1 MNMRKSRRFFCAILI
16 ILFSLSLLSAAEEA
30 PWYIGKRIASFSN
43 TGLQNVDESTI
54 LDIQYAYLD
63 EPFTDE
69 LFNELQ
75 GELYALDYFSYF
87 LAEAQ
92 RTGEGNN
99 ELEIVMDFY
108 ELPYI
113 NQVAIE
119 GNTGIKTKNIE
130 EVLLSGEGTFLQEQN
145 IERSK
150 EEIRKLYEE
159 KGYADTE
166 ISSSYEIDETTNTVS
181 LVFTIIEN
189 KQKRIGEIT
198 FEGNTTLASDQLEK
212 QLFSKTI
219 SYFNSGYYNPST
231 IETDKQ
237 NLITFYQSN
246 GFVDAA
252 ISEVRTEDISREDDE
267 YTRLRVIYQIEE
279 GEQWKF
285 GGIQVEGNTVFS
297 DAQFQ
302 DLISMKEGAVLDIS
316 RVQKEIEAV
325 TDLYWNNGYIF
336 NLISSDMVR
345 DEENKV
351 ITFILTVQENQQAI
365 VEDIRIEGLT
375 KTKPYVFERELTFS
389 RGDIFSK
396 EALIRSAQNIYNT
409 LIVTDVQFDI
419 INGSEEG
426 TVVPVYTVVEG
437 NQMDIQFGATFGGN
451 VDGFPVSG
459 FLQWSDKNLGGTG
472 RDLAITTNLS
482 PDTQN
487 FSISF
492 TDGWFKDYRW
502 SNGLSFNFER
512 SKKQS
517 VLQRGI
523 GSEYYTGHDV
533 AILEDNAYPLG
544 YDSYLSY
551 LAADKALPAN
561 SDLMSYLYYRISLG
575 YNTGYTFMF
584 RPGSLTVGGGLSIGL
599 NYADYNH
606 SVYDPYERLIK
617 LYGDSWKFSNRLS
630 LSFAWDGRDRIENTS
645 KGYYLSQNF
654 TYAGGILGG
663 LSNYIKTSSS
673 ASGYITLFSFELAEK
688 DANVVLGATTTV
700 SAMLPQYYDYNSRFD
715 TGETQKWD
723 WYDAKQGATRYE
735 MLYIDGMN
743 TGRGFSV
750 IFDQAYLWDNQVS
763 ISWPLAHNVLSAEI
777 YGSATGVSTDLQNIA
792 PSSLA
797 WYYSMGAGIKLKVP
811 GFPLGLYLVKNASYI
826 DDTFAWDGGTIFRG
840 SSDDSG
846 LKLVLAITTTLY

>member
-1 MNMRKSRRFFCAILI
+1 MNKRKSRRLFCAILI
-16 ILFSLSLLSAAEEA
+16 LLFSLSLVSAAEET
-30 PWYIGKRIASFSN
+30 PWYMGKRIASFSN
-43 TGLQNVDESTI
+43 TGLQNVEESII
-54 LDIQYAYLD
+54 LDIQYAYLN
-63 EPFTDE
+63 EPFSDA
-69 LFNELQ
+69 LFNKLQ

-99 ELEIVMDFY
+99 ELKIAMEFH

-113 NQVAIE
+113 SQVTIQ
-119 GNTGIKTKNIE
+119 GNAGIKTKNIKD
-130 EVLLSGEGTFLQEQN
+130 VLLSKEGTFLQEQN
-145 IERSK
+145 IELSK
-150 EEIRKLYEE
+150 NEIRGLYEE
-159 KGYADTE
+159 KGYADTV
-166 ISSSYEIDETTNTVS
+166 ISSSYEIDETSNTVS
-181 LVFTIIEN
+181 LVFTIEEN
-189 KQKRIGEIT
+189 KQKRIGEIV
-198 FEGNTTLASDQLEK
+198 FEGNTQLASDQLAK
-212 QLFSKTI
+212 QLSSKTI

-231 IETDKQ
+231 IETDKR
-237 NLITFYQSN
+237 NLITFYQSK
-246 GFVDAA
+246 GFVDAT
-252 ISEVRTEDISREDDE
+252 ISDVKTEDISREDDE
-267 YTRLRVIYQIEE
+267 YTRLRVIYQIDE
-279 GEQWKF
+279 GEQWRF
-285 GGIQVEGNTVFS
+285 GGIQVEGNSVFS
-297 DAQFQ
+297 DEQFQ
-302 DLISMKEGAVLDIS
+302 SLISMKEGSILDIS

-336 NLISSDMVR
+336 NVISSDMVR

-351 ITFILTVQENQQAI
+351 ITFVLNVQENQQAV

-389 RGDIFSK
+389 RGDVFSK

-409 LIVTDVQFDI
+409 LIVTDVKFDI
-419 INGSEEG
+419 INGSEPG
-426 TVVPVYTVVEG
+426 TVIPVYTVVEG

-502 SNGLSFNFER
+502 SNGLTFNFER
-512 SKKQS
+512 SKKER
-517 VLQRGI
+517 VLQRGL
-523 GSEYYTGHDV
+523 GSDYYTGHD
-533 AILEDNAYPLG
+533 DTAYPLG
-544 YDSYLSY
+544 YNSYLSY

-561 SDLMSYLYYRISLG
+561 SYLMNYLYYRVSLG

-584 RPGSLTVGGGLSIGL
+584 RPGALTVGGGLSIGL

-606 SVYDPYERLIK
+606 AVYDPFERLIK
-617 LYGDSWKFSNRLS
+617 AYGERWQFSNRLS

-645 KGYYLSQNF
+645 RGYYLSQSF

-663 LSNYIKTSSS
+663 LSNYIKSSTS
-673 ASGYITLFSFELAEK
+673 ASGYVTLFTFTLAEK

-700 SAMLPQYYDYNSRFD
+700 SAMLPQYYNNKYD
-715 TGETQKWD
+715 TQGWD

-763 ISWPLAHNVLSAEI
+763 ISWPLAQNVLSAEI

-811 GFPLGLYLVKNASYI
+811 GFPLGLYLVKNASFI
-826 DDTFAWDGGTIFRG
+826 DDTFSWDGGTIFKG
-840 SSDDSG
+840 SSEDSG
-846 LKLVLAITTTLY
+846 FKLVLAITTTLY

>member
-1 MNMRKSRRFFCAILI
+1 MNKRKSRRLFCAILI
-16 ILFSLSLLSAAEEA
+16 LLFSLSLVSAAEET
-30 PWYIGKRIASFSN
+30 PWYMGKRIASFSN
-43 TGLQNVDESTI
+43 TGLQNVEESII
-54 LDIQYAYLD
+54 LDIQYAYLN
-63 EPFTDE
+63 EPFSDA
-69 LFNELQ
+69 LFNKLQ

-99 ELEIVMDFY
+99 ELKIAMEFH

-113 NQVAIE
+113 SQVTIQ
-119 GNTGIKTKNIE
+119 GNAGIKTKNIKD
-130 EVLLSGEGTFLQEQN
+130 VLLSKEGTFLQEQN
-145 IERSK
+145 IELSK
-150 EEIRKLYEE
+150 NEIRGLYEE
-159 KGYADTE
+159 KGYADTV
-166 ISSSYEIDETTNTVS
+166 ISSSYEIDETSNTVS
-181 LVFTIIEN
+181 LVFTIEEN
-189 KQKRIGEIT
+189 KQKRIGEIV
-198 FEGNTTLASDQLEK
+198 FEGNTQLASDQLAK
-212 QLFSKTI
+212 QLSSKTI

-231 IETDKQ
+231 IETDKR
-237 NLITFYQSN
+237 NLITFYQSK
-246 GFVDAA
+246 GFVDAT
-252 ISEVRTEDISREDDE
+252 ISDVKTEDISREDDE
-267 YTRLRVIYQIEE
+267 YTRLRVIYQIDE
-279 GEQWKF
+279 GEQWRF
-285 GGIQVEGNTVFS
+285 GGIQVEGNSVFS
-297 DAQFQ
+297 DEQFQ
-302 DLISMKEGAVLDIS
+302 SLISMKEGSILDIS

-336 NLISSDMVR
+336 NVISSDMVR

-351 ITFILTVQENQQAI
+351 ITFVLNVQENQQAV

-409 LIVTDVQFDI
+409 LIVTDVKFDI
-419 INGSEEG
+419 INGSEPG
-426 TVVPVYTVVEG
+426 TVIPVYTVVEG

-502 SNGLSFNFER
+502 SNGLTFNFER
-512 SKKQS
+512 SKKER
-517 VLQRGI
+517 VLQRGL
-523 GSEYYTGHDV
+523 GSDYYTGHD
-533 AILEDNAYPLG
+533 DTAYPLG
-544 YDSYLSY
+544 YNSYLSY

-561 SDLMSYLYYRISLG
+561 SYLMNYLYYRVSLG

-584 RPGSLTVGGGLSIGL
+584 RPGALTVGGGLSIGL

-606 SVYDPYERLIK
+606 AVYDPFERLIK
-617 LYGDSWKFSNRLS
+617 AYGERWQFSNRLS

-645 KGYYLSQNF
+645 RGYYLSQSF

-663 LSNYIKTSSS
+663 LSNYIKSSTS
-673 ASGYITLFSFELAEK
+673 ASGYVTLFTFTLAEK

-700 SAMLPQYYDYNSRFD
+700 SAMLPQYYNNKYD
-715 TGETQKWD
+715 TQGWD

-763 ISWPLAHNVLSAEI
+763 VSWPLAHNVLSAEI

-811 GFPLGLYLVKNASYI
+811 GFPLGLYLVKNASFI
-826 DDTFAWDGGTIFRG
+826 DDTFSWDGGTIFKG
-840 SSDDSG
+840 SSEDSG
-846 LKLVLAITTTLY
+846 FKLVLAITTTLY

>member
-1 MNMRKSRRFFCAILI
+1 M
-16 ILFSLSLLSAAEEA
+16 
-30 PWYIGKRIASFSN
+30 GKRIASFSN
-43 TGLQNVDESTI
+43 TGLQNVEESII
-54 LDIQYAYLD
+54 LDIQYAYLN
-63 EPFTDE
+63 EPFSDA
-69 LFNELQ
+69 LFNKLQ

-99 ELEIVMDFY
+99 ELKIAMEFH

-113 NQVAIE
+113 SQVTIQ
-119 GNTGIKTKNIE
+119 GNAGIKTKNIKD
-130 EVLLSGEGTFLQEQN
+130 VLLSKEGTFLQEQN
-145 IERSK
+145 IELSK
-150 EEIRKLYEE
+150 NEIRKLYEE
-159 KGYADTE
+159 KGYADTV
-166 ISSSYEIDETTNTVS
+166 ISSSYEIDETSNTVS
-181 LVFTIIEN
+181 LVFTIEEN
-189 KQKRIGEIT
+189 KQKRIGEIV
-198 FEGNTTLASDQLEK
+198 FEGNTQLASDQLAK
-212 QLFSKTI
+212 QLSSKTI

-231 IETDKQ
+231 IETDKR
-237 NLITFYQSN
+237 NLITFYQSK
-246 GFVDAA
+246 GFVDAT
-252 ISEVRTEDISREDDE
+252 ISDVKTEDISREDDE
-267 YTRLRVIYQIEE
+267 YTRLRVIYQIDE
-279 GEQWKF
+279 GEQWRF
-285 GGIQVEGNTVFS
+285 GGIQVEGNSVFS
-297 DAQFQ
+297 DEQFQ
-302 DLISMKEGAVLDIS
+302 SLISMKEGSILDIS

-336 NLISSDMVR
+336 NVISSDMVR

-351 ITFILTVQENQQAI
+351 ITFVLNVQENQQAV

-409 LIVTDVQFDI
+409 LIVTDVKFDI
-419 INGSEEG
+419 INGSEPG
-426 TVVPVYTVVEG
+426 TVIPVYTVVEG

-502 SNGLSFNFER
+502 SNGLTFNFER
-512 SKKQS
+512 SKKER
-517 VLQRGI
+517 VLQRGL
-523 GSEYYTGHDV
+523 GSDYYTGHD
-533 AILEDNAYPLG
+533 DTAYPLG
-544 YDSYLSY
+544 YNSYLSY

-561 SDLMSYLYYRISLG
+561 SYLMNYLYYRVSLG

-606 SVYDPYERLIK
+606 AVYDPYERLIK

-645 KGYYLSQNF
+645 RGYYLSQSF

-663 LSNYIKTSSS
+663 LSNYIKSSTS
-673 ASGYITLFSFELAEK
+673 ASGYVTLFTFTLAEK

-700 SAMLPQYYDYNSRFD
+700 SAMLPQYYNNKYD
-715 TGETQKWD
+715 TQGWD

-763 ISWPLAHNVLSAEI
+763 VSWPLAHNVLSAEI

-811 GFPLGLYLVKNASYI
+811 GFPLGLYLVKNASFI
-826 DDTFAWDGGTIFRG
+826 DDTFSWDGGTIFKG
-840 SSDDSG
+840 SSEDSG
-846 LKLVLAITTTLY
+846 FKLVLAITTTLY

>member
-1 MNMRKSRRFFCAILI
+1 M
-16 ILFSLSLLSAAEEA
+16 
-30 PWYIGKRIASFSN
+30 GKRIASFSN
-43 TGLQNVDESTI
+43 TGLQNVEESII
-54 LDIQYAYLD
+54 LDIQYAYLN
-63 EPFTDE
+63 EPFSDA
-69 LFNELQ
+69 LFNKLQ

-99 ELEIVMDFY
+99 ELKIAMEFH

-113 NQVAIE
+113 SQVTIQ
-119 GNTGIKTKNIE
+119 GNAGIKTKNIKD
-130 EVLLSGEGTFLQEQN
+130 VLLSKEGTFLQEQN
-145 IERSK
+145 IELSK
-150 EEIRKLYEE
+150 NEIRGLYEE
-159 KGYADTE
+159 KGYADTV
-166 ISSSYEIDETTNTVS
+166 ISSSYEIDETSNTVS
-181 LVFTIIEN
+181 LVFTIEEN
-189 KQKRIGEIT
+189 KQKRIGEIV
-198 FEGNTTLASDQLEK
+198 FEGNTQLASDQLAK
-212 QLFSKTI
+212 QLSSKTI

-231 IETDKQ
+231 IETDKR
-237 NLITFYQSN
+237 NLITFYQSK
-246 GFVDAA
+246 GFVDAT
-252 ISEVRTEDISREDDE
+252 ISDVKTEDISREDDE
-267 YTRLRVIYQIEE
+267 YTRLRVIYQIDE
-279 GEQWKF
+279 GEQWRF
-285 GGIQVEGNTVFS
+285 GGIQVEGNSVFS
-297 DAQFQ
+297 DEQFQ
-302 DLISMKEGAVLDIS
+302 SLISMKEGSILDIS

-336 NLISSDMVR
+336 NVISSDMVR

-351 ITFILTVQENQQAI
+351 ITFVLNVQENQQAV

-389 RGDIFSK
+389 RGDVFSK

-409 LIVTDVQFDI
+409 LIVTDVKFDI
-419 INGSEEG
+419 INGSEPG
-426 TVVPVYTVVEG
+426 TVIPVYTVVEG

-502 SNGLSFNFER
+502 SNGLTFNFER
-512 SKKQS
+512 SKKER
-517 VLQRGI
+517 VLQRGL
-523 GSEYYTGHDV
+523 GSDYYTGHD
-533 AILEDNAYPLG
+533 DTAYPLG
-544 YDSYLSY
+544 YNSYLSY

-561 SDLMSYLYYRISLG
+561 SYLMNYLYYRVSLG

-584 RPGSLTVGGGLSIGL
+584 RPGALTVGGGLSIGL

-606 SVYDPYERLIK
+606 AVYDPFERLIK
-617 LYGDSWKFSNRLS
+617 AYGERWQFSNRLS

-645 KGYYLSQNF
+645 RGYYLSQSF

-663 LSNYIKTSSS
+663 LSNYIKSSTS
-673 ASGYITLFSFELAEK
+673 ASGYVTLFTFTLAEK

-700 SAMLPQYYDYNSRFD
+700 SAMLPQYYNNKYD
-715 TGETQKWD
+715 TQGWD

-763 ISWPLAHNVLSAEI
+763 VSWPLAHNVLSAEI

-811 GFPLGLYLVKNASYI
+811 GFPLGLYLVKNASFI
-826 DDTFAWDGGTIFRG
+826 DDTFSWDGGTIFKG
-840 SSDDSG
+840 SSEDSG
-846 LKLVLAITTTLY
+846 FKLVLAITTTLY

>member
-1 MNMRKSRRFFCAILI
+1 M
-16 ILFSLSLLSAAEEA
+16 
-30 PWYIGKRIASFSN
+30 GKRIASFSN
-43 TGLQNVDESTI
+43 TGLQNVEESII
-54 LDIQYAYLD
+54 LDIQYAYLN
-63 EPFTDE
+63 EPFSDA
-69 LFNELQ
+69 LFNKLQ

-99 ELEIVMDFY
+99 ELKIAMEFH

-113 NQVAIE
+113 SQVTIQ
-119 GNTGIKTKNIE
+119 GNAGIKTKNIKD
-130 EVLLSGEGTFLQEQN
+130 VLLSKEGTFLQEQN
-145 IERSK
+145 IELSK
-150 EEIRKLYEE
+150 NEIRKLYEE
-159 KGYADTE
+159 KGYADTV
-166 ISSSYEIDETTNTVS
+166 ISSSYEIDETSNTVS
-181 LVFTIIEN
+181 LVFTIEEN
-189 KQKRIGEIT
+189 KQKRIGEIV
-198 FEGNTTLASDQLEK
+198 FEGNTQLASDQLAK
-212 QLFSKTI
+212 QLSSKTI

-231 IETDKQ
+231 IETDKR
-237 NLITFYQSN
+237 NLITFYQSK
-246 GFVDAA
+246 GFVDAT
-252 ISEVRTEDISREDDE
+252 ISDVKTEDISREDDE
-267 YTRLRVIYQIEE
+267 YTRLRVIYQIDE
-279 GEQWKF
+279 GEQWRF
-285 GGIQVEGNTVFS
+285 GGIQVEGNSVFS
-297 DAQFQ
+297 DEQFQ
-302 DLISMKEGAVLDIS
+302 SLISMKEGSILDIS

-336 NLISSDMVR
+336 NVISSDMVR

-351 ITFILTVQENQQAI
+351 ITFVLNVQENQQAV

-409 LIVTDVQFDI
+409 LIVTDVKFDI
-419 INGSEEG
+419 INGSEPG
-426 TVVPVYTVVEG
+426 TVIPVYTVVEG

-502 SNGLSFNFER
+502 SNGLTFNFER
-512 SKKQS
+512 SKKER
-517 VLQRGI
+517 VLQRGL
-523 GSEYYTGHDV
+523 GSDYYTGHD
-533 AILEDNAYPLG
+533 DTAYPLG
-544 YDSYLSY
+544 YNSYLSY

-561 SDLMSYLYYRISLG
+561 SYLMNYLYYRVSLG

-606 SVYDPYERLIK
+606 AVYDPFERLIK
-617 LYGDSWKFSNRLS
+617 AYGERWQFSNRLS

-645 KGYYLSQNF
+645 RGYYLSQSF

-663 LSNYIKTSSS
+663 LSNYIKSSTS
-673 ASGYITLFSFELAEK
+673 ASGYVTLFTFTLAEK

-700 SAMLPQYYDYNSRFD
+700 SAMLPQYYNNKYD
-715 TGETQKWD
+715 TQGWD

-763 ISWPLAHNVLSAEI
+763 VSWPLAHNVLSAEI

-811 GFPLGLYLVKNASYI
+811 GFPLGLYLVKNASFI
-826 DDTFAWDGGTIFRG
+826 DDTFSWDGGTIFKG
-840 SSDDSG
+840 SSEDSG
-846 LKLVLAITTTLY
+846 FKLVLAITTTLY

>member
-1 MNMRKSRRFFCAILI
+1 M
-16 ILFSLSLLSAAEEA
+16 
-30 PWYIGKRIASFSN
+30 GKRIASFSN
-43 TGLQNVDESTI
+43 TGLQNVEESII
-54 LDIQYAYLD
+54 LDIQYAYLN
-63 EPFTDE
+63 EPFSDA
-69 LFNELQ
+69 LFNKLQ

-99 ELEIVMDFY
+99 ELKIAMEFH

-113 NQVAIE
+113 SQVTIQ
-119 GNTGIKTKNIE
+119 GNAGIKTKNIKD
-130 EVLLSGEGTFLQEQN
+130 VLLSKEGTFLQEQN
-145 IERSK
+145 IELSK
-150 EEIRKLYEE
+150 NEIRGLYEE
-159 KGYADTE
+159 KGYADTV
-166 ISSSYEIDETTNTVS
+166 ISSSYEIDETSNTVS
-181 LVFTIIEN
+181 LVFTIEEN
-189 KQKRIGEIT
+189 KQKRIGEIV
-198 FEGNTTLASDQLEK
+198 FEGNTQLASDQLAK
-212 QLFSKTI
+212 QLSSKTI

-231 IETDKQ
+231 IETDKR
-237 NLITFYQSN
+237 NLITFYQSK
-246 GFVDAA
+246 GFVDAT
-252 ISEVRTEDISREDDE
+252 ISDVKTEDISREDDE
-267 YTRLRVIYQIEE
+267 YTRLRVIYQIDE
-279 GEQWKF
+279 GEQWRF
-285 GGIQVEGNTVFS
+285 GGIQVEGNSVFS
-297 DAQFQ
+297 DEQFQ
-302 DLISMKEGAVLDIS
+302 SLISMKEGSILDIS

-336 NLISSDMVR
+336 NVISSDMVR

-351 ITFILTVQENQQAI
+351 ITFVLNVQENQQAV

-409 LIVTDVQFDI
+409 LIVTDVKFDI
-419 INGSEEG
+419 INGSEPG
-426 TVVPVYTVVEG
+426 TVIPVYTVVEG

-502 SNGLSFNFER
+502 SNGLTFNFER
-512 SKKQS
+512 SKKER
-517 VLQRGI
+517 VLQRGL
-523 GSEYYTGHDV
+523 GSDYYTGHD
-533 AILEDNAYPLG
+533 DTAYPLG
-544 YDSYLSY
+544 YNSYLSY

-561 SDLMSYLYYRISLG
+561 SYLMNYLYYRVSLG

-606 SVYDPYERLIK
+606 AVYDPYERLIK

-645 KGYYLSQNF
+645 RGYYLSQSF

-663 LSNYIKTSSS
+663 LSNYIKSSTS
-673 ASGYITLFSFELAEK
+673 ASGYVTLFTFTLAEK

-700 SAMLPQYYDYNSRFD
+700 SAMLPQYYNNKYD
-715 TGETQKWD
+715 TQGWD

-763 ISWPLAHNVLSAEI
+763 VSWPLAHNVLSAEI

-811 GFPLGLYLVKNASYI
+811 GFPLGLYLVKNASFI
-826 DDTFAWDGGTIFRG
+826 DDTFSWDGGTIFKG
-840 SSDDSG
+840 SSEDSG
-846 LKLVLAITTTLY
+846 FKLVLAITTTLY

>member
-1 MNMRKSRRFFCAILI
+1 M
-16 ILFSLSLLSAAEEA
+16 
-30 PWYIGKRIASFSN
+30 GKRIASFSN
-43 TGLQNVDESTI
+43 TGLQNVEESII
-54 LDIQYAYLD
+54 LDIQYAYLN
-63 EPFTDE
+63 EPFSDA
-69 LFNELQ
+69 LFNKLQ

-99 ELEIVMDFY
+99 ELKIAMEFH

-113 NQVAIE
+113 SQVTIQ
-119 GNTGIKTKNIE
+119 GNAGIKTKNIKD
-130 EVLLSGEGTFLQEQN
+130 VLLSKEGTFLQEQN
-145 IERSK
+145 IELSK
-150 EEIRKLYEE
+150 NEIRKLYEE
-159 KGYADTE
+159 KGYADTV
-166 ISSSYEIDETTNTVS
+166 ISSSYEIDETSNTVS
-181 LVFTIIEN
+181 LVFTIEEN
-189 KQKRIGEIT
+189 KQKRIGEIV
-198 FEGNTTLASDQLEK
+198 FEGNTQLASDQLAK
-212 QLFSKTI
+212 QLSSKTI

-231 IETDKQ
+231 IETDKR
-237 NLITFYQSN
+237 NLITFYQSK
-246 GFVDAA
+246 GFVDAT
-252 ISEVRTEDISREDDE
+252 ISDVKTEDISREDDE
-267 YTRLRVIYQIEE
+267 YTRLRVIYQIDE
-279 GEQWKF
+279 GEQWRF
-285 GGIQVEGNTVFS
+285 GGIQVEGNSVFS
-297 DAQFQ
+297 DEQFQ
-302 DLISMKEGAVLDIS
+302 SLISMKEGSILDIS

-336 NLISSDMVR
+336 NVISSDMVR

-351 ITFILTVQENQQAI
+351 ITFVLNVQENQQAV

-389 RGDIFSK
+389 RGDVFSK

-409 LIVTDVQFDI
+409 LIVTDVKFDI
-419 INGSEEG
+419 INGSEPG
-426 TVVPVYTVVEG
+426 TVIPVYTVVEG

-502 SNGLSFNFER
+502 SNGLTFNFER
-512 SKKQS
+512 SKKER
-517 VLQRGI
+517 VLQRGL
-523 GSEYYTGHDV
+523 GSDYYTGHD
-533 AILEDNAYPLG
+533 DTAYPLG
-544 YDSYLSY
+544 YNSYLSY

-561 SDLMSYLYYRISLG
+561 SYLMNYLYYRVSLG

-606 SVYDPYERLIK
+606 AVYDPYERLIK

-645 KGYYLSQNF
+645 RGYYLSQSF

-663 LSNYIKTSSS
+663 LSNYIKSSTS
-673 ASGYITLFSFELAEK
+673 ASGYVTLFTFTLAEK

-700 SAMLPQYYDYNSRFD
+700 SAMLPQYYNTKYD
-715 TGETQKWD
+715 TQGWD

-763 ISWPLAHNVLSAEI
+763 VSWPLAHNVLSAEI

-811 GFPLGLYLVKNASYI
+811 GFPLGLYLVKNASFI
-826 DDTFAWDGGTIFRG
+826 DDTFSWDGGTIFKG
-840 SSDDSG
+840 SSEDSG
-846 LKLVLAITTTLY
+846 FKLVLAITTTLY

>member
-1 MNMRKSRRFFCAILI
+1 MNKRKSRRLFCAILI
-16 ILFSLSLLSAAEEA
+16 LLFSLSLVSAAEET
-30 PWYIGKRIASFSN
+30 PWYMGKRIASFSN
-43 TGLQNVDESTI
+43 TGLQNVEESII
-54 LDIQYAYLD
+54 LDIQYAYLN
-63 EPFTDE
+63 EPFSDA
-69 LFNELQ
+69 LFNKLQ

-99 ELEIVMDFY
+99 ELKIAMEFH

-113 NQVAIE
+113 SQVTIQ
-119 GNTGIKTKNIE
+119 GNAGIKTKNIKD
-130 EVLLSGEGTFLQEQN
+130 VLLSKEGTFLQEQN
-145 IERSK
+145 IELSK
-150 EEIRKLYEE
+150 NEIRGLYEE
-159 KGYADTE
+159 KGYADTV
-166 ISSSYEIDETTNTVS
+166 ISSSYEIDETSNTVS
-181 LVFTIIEN
+181 LVFTIEEN
-189 KQKRIGEIT
+189 KQKRIGEIV
-198 FEGNTTLASDQLEK
+198 FEGNTQLASDQLAK
-212 QLFSKTI
+212 QLSSKTI

-231 IETDKQ
+231 IETDKR
-237 NLITFYQSN
+237 NLITFYQSK
-246 GFVDAA
+246 GFVDAT
-252 ISEVRTEDISREDDE
+252 ISDVKTEDISREDDE
-267 YTRLRVIYQIEE
+267 YTRLRVIYQIDE
-279 GEQWKF
+279 GEQWRF
-285 GGIQVEGNTVFS
+285 GGIQVEGNSVFS
-297 DAQFQ
+297 DEQFQ
-302 DLISMKEGAVLDIS
+302 SLISMKEGSILDIS

-336 NLISSDMVR
+336 NVISSDMVR

-351 ITFILTVQENQQAI
+351 ITFVLNVQENQQAV

-389 RGDIFSK
+389 RGDVFSK

-409 LIVTDVQFDI
+409 LIVTDVKFDI
-419 INGSEEG
+419 INGSEPG
-426 TVVPVYTVVEG
+426 TVIPVYTVVEG

-487 FSISF
+487 LSISF

-502 SNGLSFNFER
+502 SNGLTFNFER
-512 SKKQS
+512 SKKER
-517 VLQRGI
+517 VLQRGL
-523 GSEYYTGHDV
+523 GSDYYTGHD
-533 AILEDNAYPLG
+533 DTAYPLG
-544 YDSYLSY
+544 YNSYLSY

-561 SDLMSYLYYRISLG
+561 SYLMNYLYYRVSLG

-584 RPGSLTVGGGLSIGL
+584 RPGALTVGGGLSIGL

-606 SVYDPYERLIK
+606 AVYDPFERLIK
-617 LYGDSWKFSNRLS
+617 AYGERWQFSNRLS

-645 KGYYLSQNF
+645 RGYYLSQSF

-663 LSNYIKTSSS
+663 LSNYIKSSTS
-673 ASGYITLFSFELAEK
+673 ASGYVTLFTFTLAEK

-700 SAMLPQYYDYNSRFD
+700 SAMLPQYYNNKYD
-715 TGETQKWD
+715 TQGWD

-763 ISWPLAHNVLSAEI
+763 VSWPLAHNVLSAEI

-811 GFPLGLYLVKNASYI
+811 GFPLGLYLVKNASFI
-826 DDTFAWDGGTIFRG
+826 DDTFSWDGGTIFKG
-840 SSDDSG
+840 SSEDSG
-846 LKLVLAITTTLY
+846 FKLVLAITTTLY

>member
-1 MNMRKSRRFFCAILI
+1 M
-16 ILFSLSLLSAAEEA
+16 
-30 PWYIGKRIASFSN
+30 GKRIASFSN
-43 TGLQNVDESTI
+43 TGLQNVEESII
-54 LDIQYAYLD
+54 LDIQYAYLN
-63 EPFTDE
+63 EPFSDA
-69 LFNELQ
+69 LFNKLQ

-99 ELEIVMDFY
+99 ELKIAMEFH

-113 NQVAIE
+113 SQVTIQ
-119 GNTGIKTKNIE
+119 GNAGIKTKNIKD
-130 EVLLSGEGTFLQEQN
+130 VLLSKEGTFLQEQN
-145 IERSK
+145 IELSK
-150 EEIRKLYEE
+150 NEIRKLYEE
-159 KGYADTE
+159 KGYADTV
-166 ISSSYEIDETTNTVS
+166 ISSSYEIDETSNTVS
-181 LVFTIIEN
+181 LVFTIEEN
-189 KQKRIGEIT
+189 KQKRIGEIV
-198 FEGNTTLASDQLEK
+198 FEGNTQLASDQLAK
-212 QLFSKTI
+212 QLSSKTI

-231 IETDKQ
+231 IETDKR
-237 NLITFYQSN
+237 NLITFYQSK
-246 GFVDAA
+246 GFVDAT
-252 ISEVRTEDISREDDE
+252 ISDVKTEDISREDDE
-267 YTRLRVIYQIEE
+267 YTRLRVIYQIDE
-279 GEQWKF
+279 GEQWRF
-285 GGIQVEGNTVFS
+285 GGIQVEGNSVFS
-297 DAQFQ
+297 DEQFQ
-302 DLISMKEGAVLDIS
+302 SLISMKEGSILDIS

-336 NLISSDMVR
+336 NVISSDMVR

-351 ITFILTVQENQQAI
+351 ITFVLNVQENQQAV

-389 RGDIFSK
+389 RGDVFSK

-409 LIVTDVQFDI
+409 LIVTDVKFDI
-419 INGSEEG
+419 INGSEPG
-426 TVVPVYTVVEG
+426 TVIPVYTVVEG

-502 SNGLSFNFER
+502 SNGLTFNFER
-512 SKKQS
+512 SKKER
-517 VLQRGI
+517 VLQRGL
-523 GSEYYTGHDV
+523 GSDYYTGHD
-533 AILEDNAYPLG
+533 DTAYPLG
-544 YDSYLSY
+544 YNSYLSY

-561 SDLMSYLYYRISLG
+561 SYLMNYLYYRVSLG

-606 SVYDPYERLIK
+606 AVYDPYERLIK

-645 KGYYLSQNF
+645 RGYYLSQSF

-663 LSNYIKTSSS
+663 LSNYIKSSTS
-673 ASGYITLFSFELAEK
+673 ASGYVTLFTFTLAEK

-700 SAMLPQYYDYNSRFD
+700 SAMLPQYYNNKYD
-715 TGETQKWD
+715 TQGWD

-763 ISWPLAHNVLSAEI
+763 VSWPLAHNVLSAEI

-811 GFPLGLYLVKNASYI
+811 GFPLGLYLVKNASFI
-826 DDTFAWDGGTIFRG
+826 DDTFSWDGGTIFKG
-840 SSDDSG
+840 SSEDSG
-846 LKLVLAITTTLY
+846 FKLVLAITTTLY

>member
-1 MNMRKSRRFFCAILI
+1 MNKRKSRRLFCAILI
-16 ILFSLSLLSAAEEA
+16 LLFSLSLVSAAEET
-30 PWYIGKRIASFSN
+30 PWYMGKRIASFSN
-43 TGLQNVDESTI
+43 TGLQNVEESII
-54 LDIQYAYLD
+54 LDIQYAYLN
-63 EPFTDE
+63 EPFSDA
-69 LFNELQ
+69 LFNKLQ

-99 ELEIVMDFY
+99 ELKIAMEFH

-113 NQVAIE
+113 SQVTIQ
-119 GNTGIKTKNIE
+119 GNAGIKTKNIKD
-130 EVLLSGEGTFLQEQN
+130 VLLSKEGTFLQEQN
-145 IERSK
+145 IELSK
-150 EEIRKLYEE
+150 NEIRGLYEE
-159 KGYADTE
+159 KGYADTV
-166 ISSSYEIDETTNTVS
+166 ISSSYEIDETSNTVS
-181 LVFTIIEN
+181 LVFTIEEN
-189 KQKRIGEIT
+189 KQKRIGEIV
-198 FEGNTTLASDQLEK
+198 FEGNTQLASDQLAK
-212 QLFSKTI
+212 QLSSKTI

-231 IETDKQ
+231 IETDKR
-237 NLITFYQSN
+237 NLITFYQSK
-246 GFVDAA
+246 GFVDAT
-252 ISEVRTEDISREDDE
+252 ISDVKTEDISREDDE
-267 YTRLRVIYQIEE
+267 YTRLRVIYQIDE
-279 GEQWKF
+279 GEQWRF
-285 GGIQVEGNTVFS
+285 GGIQVEGNSVFS
-297 DAQFQ
+297 DEQFQ
-302 DLISMKEGAVLDIS
+302 SLISMKEGSILDIS

-336 NLISSDMVR
+336 NVISSDMVR

-351 ITFILTVQENQQAI
+351 ITFVLNVQENQQAV

-389 RGDIFSK
+389 RGDVFSK

-409 LIVTDVQFDI
+409 LIVTDVKFDI
-419 INGSEEG
+419 INGSEPG
-426 TVVPVYTVVEG
+426 TVIPVYTVVEG

-502 SNGLSFNFER
+502 SNGLTFNFER
-512 SKKQS
+512 SKKER
-517 VLQRGI
+517 VLQRGL
-523 GSEYYTGHDV
+523 GSDYYTGHD
-533 AILEDNAYPLG
+533 DTAYPLG
-544 YDSYLSY
+544 YNSYLSY

-561 SDLMSYLYYRISLG
+561 SYLMNYLYYRVSLG

-584 RPGSLTVGGGLSIGL
+584 RPGALTVGGGLSIGL

-606 SVYDPYERLIK
+606 AVYDPFERLIK
-617 LYGDSWKFSNRLS
+617 AYGERWQFSNRLS

-645 KGYYLSQNF
+645 RGYYLSQSF

-663 LSNYIKTSSS
+663 LSNYIKSSTS
-673 ASGYITLFSFELAEK
+673 ASGYVTLFTFTLAEK

-700 SAMLPQYYDYNSRFD
+700 SAMLPQYYNNKYD
-715 TGETQKWD
+715 TQGWD

-763 ISWPLAHNVLSAEI
+763 VSWPLAHNVLSAEI

-811 GFPLGLYLVKNASYI
+811 GFPLGLYLVKNASFI
-826 DDTFAWDGGTIFRG
+826 DDTFSWDGGTIFKG
-840 SSDDSG
+840 SSEDSG
-846 LKLVLAITTTLY
+846 FKLVLAITTTLY

>member
-1 MNMRKSRRFFCAILI
+1 M
-16 ILFSLSLLSAAEEA
+16 
-30 PWYIGKRIASFSN
+30 GKRIASFSN
-43 TGLQNVDESTI
+43 TGLQNVEESII
-54 LDIQYAYLD
+54 LDIQYAYLN
-63 EPFTDE
+63 EPFSDA
-69 LFNELQ
+69 LFNKLQ

-99 ELEIVMDFY
+99 ELKIAMEFH

-113 NQVAIE
+113 SQVTIQ
-119 GNTGIKTKNIE
+119 GNAGIKTKNIKD
-130 EVLLSGEGTFLQEQN
+130 VLLSKEGTFLQEQN
-145 IERSK
+145 IELSK
-150 EEIRKLYEE
+150 NEIRGLYEE
-159 KGYADTE
+159 KGYADTV
-166 ISSSYEIDETTNTVS
+166 ISSSYEIDETSNTVS
-181 LVFTIIEN
+181 LVFTIEEN
-189 KQKRIGEIT
+189 KQKRIGEIV
-198 FEGNTTLASDQLEK
+198 FEGNTQLASDQLAK
-212 QLFSKTI
+212 QLSSKTI

-231 IETDKQ
+231 IETDKR
-237 NLITFYQSN
+237 NLITFYQSK
-246 GFVDAA
+246 GFVDAT
-252 ISEVRTEDISREDDE
+252 ISDVKTEDISREDDE
-267 YTRLRVIYQIEE
+267 YTRLRVIYQIDE
-279 GEQWKF
+279 GEQWRF
-285 GGIQVEGNTVFS
+285 GGIQVEGNSVFS
-297 DAQFQ
+297 DEQFQ
-302 DLISMKEGAVLDIS
+302 SLISMKEGSILDIS

-336 NLISSDMVR
+336 NVISSDMVR

-351 ITFILTVQENQQAI
+351 ITFVLNVQENQQAV

-389 RGDIFSK
+389 RGDVFSK

-409 LIVTDVQFDI
+409 LIVTDVKFDI
-419 INGSEEG
+419 INGSEPG
-426 TVVPVYTVVEG
+426 TVIPVYTVVEG

-502 SNGLSFNFER
+502 SNGLTFNFER
-512 SKKQS
+512 SKKER
-517 VLQRGI
+517 VLQRGL
-523 GSEYYTGHDV
+523 GSDYYTGHD
-533 AILEDNAYPLG
+533 DTAYPLG
-544 YDSYLSY
+544 YNSYLSY

-561 SDLMSYLYYRISLG
+561 SYLMNYLYYRVSLG

-584 RPGSLTVGGGLSIGL
+584 RPGALTVGGGLSIGL

-606 SVYDPYERLIK
+606 AVYDPFERLIK
-617 LYGDSWKFSNRLS
+617 AYGERWQFSNRLS

-645 KGYYLSQNF
+645 RGYYLSQSF

-663 LSNYIKTSSS
+663 LSNYIKSSTS
-673 ASGYITLFSFELAEK
+673 ASGYVTLFTFTLAEK

-700 SAMLPQYYDYNSRFD
+700 SAMLPQYYNNKYD
-715 TGETQKWD
+715 TQGWD

-763 ISWPLAHNVLSAEI
+763 ISWPLAQNVLSAEI

-811 GFPLGLYLVKNASYI
+811 GFPLGLYLVKNASFI
-826 DDTFAWDGGTIFRG
+826 DDTFSWDGGTIFKG
-840 SSDDSG
+840 SSEDSG
-846 LKLVLAITTTLY
+846 FKLVLAITTTLY